1 MATPPALDSRSYQE
15 LVDDAIAR
23 IPIHNPEW
31 TNFNA
36 SDPGVTLLQLFAFLS
51 ESAIYTAN
59 QVPER
64 NRARFLELL
73 GVPRAGASS
82 ARGVVTVSNA
92 HGPPEPVTLSAGFEV
107 RAGEVPF
114 AADRGLQ
121 VLPVEAAVYVKQVLS
136 DPSDRLLVYHRQ
148 LYASYDTPVPPPA
161 ELRLYET
168 VPLDPLAPA
177 GVTLA
182 DTADGS
188 LWIALL
194 LRQGKDPKSGAA
206 RAAARQA
213 LAASTLSIGLV
224 PVVAVPERTLGTIGA
239 VVEAPG
245 DQVSFQL
252 PLAPAGGLLPPPP
265 APRPA
270 HYRTLDARF
279 LVDVLT
285 EPGVVELTLPDAA
298 ALQPWTNLDPLEAG
312 VGDFPP
318 PLEDPVVAERLV
330 TWVRVRAAAGSQ
342 AAFQWAAINAT
353 TVSQRVRVANEA
365 PPAGNGEPDQVV
377 ELAHSSLIPGSVTLA
392 VGEPPAPWEPIDDLI
407 AAGPEVPVPDLR
419 LAPGVPQPPP
429 APANVFVVE
438 HADGRLRFGDGARG
452 ARPVGP
458 LRVSYDYGLGAAGN
472 VGPGAIASAPGLPS
486 GVTVTN
492 PVRTWGGAEAETADA
507 AAKQASRY
515 LQHRDRLVTLEDF
528 ETILWRTPGVE
539 LGRIDALPAFNP
551 NLVPNAPGDAPGA
564 VTVMVV
570 PARDPLHPDAPQPG
584 RPFLDAVCAFADA
597 RRLVTTEV
605 FVRGPVYRG
614 IWISVGVDVLPGLAA
629 ADVTD
634 AVRAELKR
642 FLAPVDPTAPPWY
655 AQAPRSVDAPYVH
668 ATRGWPLRKA
678 IVALELVAVASRVA
692 GVDYV
697 RGLAIA
703 EGASAAN
710 DRIELSG
717 LELPQILG
725 IQVVPGDPPD
735 IDAVRG
741 LQPPEPPPTTTLPV
755 PAVPETC

>member
-1 MATPPALDSRSYQE
+1 VATPPALEARGYQE
-15 LVDDAIAR
+15 LVDDALAR

-73 GVPRAGASS
+73 GVPRMGASS
-82 ARGVVTVSNA
+82 ARGVITVSNA
-92 HGPPEPVTLSAGFEV
+92 HGPPEPVTLSGGFEV
-107 RAGEVPF
+107 RAGELPF

-121 VLPVEAAVYVKQVLS
+121 VLPIDAAVYVKQVVAAS
-136 DPSDRLLVYHRQ
+136 TRLLDYHRQ

-168 VPLDPLAPA
+168 VPLDPHDPA
-177 GVTLA
+177 GVRLS

-188 LWIALL
+188 LWVALL
-194 LRQGKDPKSGAA
+194 LRKDQDPPSDAT

-213 LAASTLSIGLV
+213 LATSTLSIGLV
-224 PVVAVPERTLGTIGA
+224 PVVAAPERTLGTIGA
-239 VVEAPG
+239 VVEAPA
-245 DQVSFQL
+245 DQLSFQL
-252 PLAPAGGLLPPPP
+252 PLTPPGGLLPPAP

-270 HYRTLDARF
+270 QYRTLDARF
-279 LVDVLT
+279 LNDVLT
-285 EPGVVELTLPDAA
+285 EPGIVELTLPDAA
-298 ALQPWTNLDPLEAG
+298 ALLPWTNLEPLEAG

-318 PLEDPVVAERLV
+318 PLEDPALADRLV

-342 AAFQWAAINAT
+342 AAFGWAGINAT
-353 TVSQRVRVANEA
+353 TASQRVRVAGEA
-365 PPAGNGEPDQVV
+365 LPPGNGEPDQVAEV
-377 ELAHSSLIPGSVTLA
+377 AHSSLIPGSVTLT
-392 VGEPPAPWEPIDDLI
+392 VGDPPQPWQPIDDLI

-452 ARPVGP
+452 ARPVGAM
-458 LRVSYDYGLGAAGN
+458 RVSYDYGLGAAGN
-472 VGPGAIASAPGLPS
+472 VGPGAISSAPGLPA
-486 GVTVTN
+486 GMTVTN
-492 PVRTWGGAEAETADA
+492 PVRTWGGAEAETVDA
-507 AAKQASRY
+507 ASKQASRY
-515 LQHRDRLVTLEDF
+515 LQHRDRLVTVEDF

-551 NLVPNAPGDAPGA
+551 SLVPNAPGDAPGA

-584 RPFLDAVCAFADA
+584 RPFLDAVCMFVDA

-614 IWISVGVDVLPGLAA
+614 IWISVGIDVLPGLAS
-629 ADVTD
+629 ADVTE

-642 FLAPVDPTAPPWY
+642 FLAPVDPTAAPWY
-655 AQAPRSVDAPYVH
+655 EQAPRSVDAPYVH
-668 ATRGWPLRKA
+668 AKRGWPLRKA
-678 IVALELVAVASRVA
+678 VVALELVAVASRVK

-697 RGLAIA
+697 RSLALA
-703 EGASAAN
+703 EGASAAAQ
-710 DRIELSG
+710 RIELSG

-725 IQVVPGDPPD
+725 IQIVAGDALD

-741 LQPPEPPPTTTLPV
+741 LGAPEPPSPATTLPV
-755 PAVPETC
+755 PAVPENC